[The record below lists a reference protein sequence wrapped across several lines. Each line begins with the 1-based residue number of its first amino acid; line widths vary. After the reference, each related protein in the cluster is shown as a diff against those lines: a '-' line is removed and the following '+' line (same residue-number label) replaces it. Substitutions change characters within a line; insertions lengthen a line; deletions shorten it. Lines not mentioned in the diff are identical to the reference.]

1 MRNNGHGE
9 KLIVAR
15 KTFFVVL
22 RMSAVLAERILL
34 PTLSD
39 FQLQVLLHGGLVS
52 ASLSNKAG
60 QQVIRI
66 LVQANEM
73 SEFV

>member
-1 MRNNGHGE
+1 M
-9 KLIVAR
+9 
-15 KTFFVVL
+15 VL

-34 PTLSD
+34 PTLLGS
-39 FQLQVLLHGGLVS
+39 QLQVLLPGGLVS

-60 QQVIRI
+60 QRVIHI

-73 SEFV
+73 SESV

>member
-1 MRNNGHGE
+1 
-9 KLIVAR
+9 
-15 KTFFVVL
+15 
-22 RMSAVLAERILL
+22 MSAVPAERILL

-39 FQLQVLLHGGLVS
+39 FQLQVLSPGGLVS

-60 QQVIRI
+60 QPVIRI
-66 LVQANEM
+66 LVQASEM